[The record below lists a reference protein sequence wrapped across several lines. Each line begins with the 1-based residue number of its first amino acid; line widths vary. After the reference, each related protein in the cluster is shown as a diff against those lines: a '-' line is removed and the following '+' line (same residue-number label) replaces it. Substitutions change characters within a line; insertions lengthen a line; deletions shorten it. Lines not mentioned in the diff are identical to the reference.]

1 MKWNIDDAPV
11 FIAVVDR
18 NGISTAADH
27 LQMPKST
34 VSRCISRLEERLGV
48 RLLARNSRRLRV
60 TAEGEVF
67 YRHAVQIM
75 EQVSL
80 ANAEMAGLTS
90 VPSGR
95 LTVALPMAFSREI
108 VAGNLSRFNERY
120 PLINLEVIVTSH
132 NVDVIR
138 EQVDIALVIG
148 QLNDSELIAQ
158 KLMETS
164 LVWIASPEYAKAHQ
178 LDDTVGIE
186 GLVSHIHVCE
196 RRYGQSRLTVY
207 EQGTKQA
214 ISLAHVMHTN
224 DPIMVRE
231 MVVDGAGVS
240 LAPLIYCRRNISEG
254 SLVQVFPHIRIDS
267 TAVISA
273 VYPGRSLGSTKN
285 RCFIDFIRDIVK
297 EISAPSHS

>member
-1 MKWNIDDAPV
+1 MRWHIDDAPV

-18 NGISTAADH
+18 NGISAAAEQ

-34 VSRCISRLEERLGV
+34 VSRCISRLEEGLRV

-80 ANAEMAGLTS
+80 ANAQMADLTS

-95 LTVALPMAFSREI
+95 LTVALPIAFSREI
-108 VAGNLSRFNERY
+108 VAGKLSRFHERY

-138 EQVDIALVIG
+138 EQIDIALVIG
-148 QLNDSELIAQ
+148 HLNDSELIAQ

-164 LVWIASPEYAKAHQ
+164 LIWISSPEYAKANQ
-178 LDDTVGIE
+178 LDDTVGIDD
-186 GLVSHIHVCE
+186 LLTHVQVCE
-196 RRYGQSRLTVY
+196 RRYGQSRLVVY
-207 EQGTKQA
+207 EKGAKEV
-214 ISLAHVMHTN
+214 ISLAHVIHTN

-240 LAPLIYCRRNISEG
+240 MAPLIYCRRHIGEG
-254 SLVQVFPHIRIDS
+254 NLLQVFPHIEIGS

-273 VYPGRSLGSTKN
+273 VYPDRSLGSTKN
-285 RCFIDFIRDIVK
+285 QCFIDFVRDIIK
-297 EISAPSHS
+297 EA